1 MPLPLRNLPPRR
13 NAEGHDL
20 MTALTRNPALLAALG
35 FAVVVVGMSSFYTV
49 PETKQAVVLR
59 LGKPARIVNEYDPK
73 ASLGDTGAGLAVKAP
88 FIEDVKFVDKRIM
101 DLDIDAQTVLSTD
114 QLRLVVDAFARF
126 RIVDP
131 LRMVQTVGTEEMA
144 ADALKRILASKLRN
158 ELGKQPFAALLSP
171 ERGELMDEIQNTVN
185 RQAKQYG
192 AEIVDVRIKRA
203 DLPSGPP
210 LEAAY
215 ARMASARAQEAA
227 TIRAQGNK
235 QAQLVQA
242 EADASAARIYA
253 DSFGK
258 DPEFYA
264 FYRAMQAY
272 RTTFEDG
279 SGTVVLGPGNEFLR
293 EFEGNRRNR

>member
-1 MPLPLRNLPPRR
+1 M
-13 NAEGHDL
+13 DSL
-20 MTALTRNPALLAALG
+20 MRNPMLLAGVG
-35 FAVVVVGMSSFYTV
+35 FAAVVLGMASFYTV

-59 LGKPARIVNEYDPK
+59 LGKPERIVNEYDPK
-73 ASLGDTGAGLAVKAP
+73 APFGESGAGLAVKVP
-88 FIEDVKFVDKRIM
+88 FIEDVRFVDKRVM
-101 DLDIDAQTVLSTD
+101 DLDMDAQTVLSTD

-131 LRMVQTVGTEEMA
+131 QRMVQTVGTEENA

-171 ERGELMDEIQNTVN
+171 ERGEVMDEIQASVN
-185 RQAKQYG
+185 GQAKQYG
-192 AEIVDVRIKRA
+192 AEIIDVRIKRA
-203 DLPSGPP
+203 DLPSGAT
-210 LEAAY
+210 LDAAY

-227 TIRAQGNK
+227 NIRAQGQK

-242 EADASAARIYA
+242 EADATAARIYA

-272 RTTFEDG
+272 RTTFDDG
-279 SGTVVLGPGNEFLR
+279 TATVVLGPNNEFLR
-293 EFEGNRRNR
+293 EFEGRRSNR

>member
-1 MPLPLRNLPPRR
+1 MSSSDDLSLRLRDENAALRR
-13 NAEGHDL
+13 NA
-20 MTALTRNPALLAALG
+20 
-35 FAVVVVGMSSFYTV
+35 
-49 PETKQAVVLR
+49 
-59 LGKPARIVNEYDPK
+59 
-73 ASLGDTGAGLAVKAP
+73 
-88 FIEDVKFVDKRIM
+88 
-101 DLDIDAQTVLSTD
+101 
-114 QLRLVVDAFARF
+114 
-126 RIVDP
+126 
-131 LRMVQTVGTEEMA
+131 TEL

-171 ERGELMDEIQNTVN
+171 ERGQLMDDIQSTVN
-185 RQAKQYG
+185 AQAKQYG

-215 ARMASARAQEAA
+215 ARMASARQQEAA

-258 DPEFYA
+258 DAEFYA

-272 RTTFEDG
+272 RTTFDDG
-279 SGTVVLGPGNEFLR
+279 TATVVLGPNNEFLR
-293 EFEGNRRNR
+293 EFEGRRTR

>member
-1 MPLPLRNLPPRR
+1 
-13 NAEGHDL
+13 
-20 MTALTRNPALLAALG
+20 MTTLTRNPALLAGLG
-35 FAVVVVGMSSFYTV
+35 FAVVVLAMSSFYTV
-49 PETKQAVVLR
+49 PETQQAVVLR
-59 LGKPARIVNEYDPK
+59 LGKPERIINEYDPK
-73 ASLGDTGAGLAVKAP
+73 AKLGETGAGLTMKVP
-88 FIEDVKFVDKRIM
+88 FIEDVRFIDKRIL
-101 DLDIDAQTVLSTD
+101 DLDMDAQTVLSTD

-126 RIVDP
+126 RIVNP
-131 LRMVQTVGTEEMA
+131 QRMVETVGTEQNA

-171 ERGELMDEIQNTVN
+171 ERGQLMDEIQSTVN
-185 RQAKQYG
+185 AQAKQYG

-215 ARMASARAQEAA
+215 ARMASARQQEAA

-272 RTTFEDG
+272 RTTFDDG
-279 SGTVVLGPGNEFLR
+279 TASVVLGPNNEFLR
-293 EFEGNRRNR
+293 EFEGRRGNR

>member
-1 MPLPLRNLPPRR
+1 
-13 NAEGHDL
+13 
-20 MTALTRNPALLAALG
+20 MTALTRNPALLAAVG
-35 FAVVVVGMSSFYTV
+35 FAVVVLGMSSLYTV
-49 PETKQAVVLR
+49 PETQQAIVLR

-73 ASLGDTGAGLAVKAP
+73 ARVGETGAGLAVKVP
-88 FIEDVKFVDKRIM
+88 FIETVKFVEKRIM

-131 LRMVQTVGTEEMA
+131 QRMVETVGSEDNA
-144 ADALKRILASKLRN
+144 ADALRRILASKVRN

-171 ERGELMDEIQNTVN
+171 ERGEVMEEIQSSVN
-185 RQAKQYG
+185 EQAKQYG
-192 AEIVDVRIKRA
+192 AEIIDVRIKRA
-203 DLPSGPP
+203 DLPAGAT

-279 SGTVVLGPGNEFLR
+279 SGSVVLGPNNEFMR

>member
-1 MPLPLRNLPPRR
+1 M
-13 NAEGHDL
+13 A
-20 MTALTRNPALLAALG
+20 TLTRNPALLAGVG
-35 FAVVVVGMSSFYTV
+35 FAAVVLAMSSFYTV

-59 LGKPARIVNEYDPK
+59 LGKPERIVNEYDPK
-73 ASLGDTGAGLAVKAP
+73 ARFGETGAGLTVKVP

-101 DLDIDAQTVLSTD
+101 DLDMDAQTVLSTD

-126 RIVDP
+126 RIVNP
-131 LRMVQTVGTEEMA
+131 QRMVETVGTEQNA

-171 ERGELMDEIQNTVN
+171 ERGQLMDDIQSTVN
-185 RQAKQYG
+185 SQAKQYG

-203 DLPSGPP
+203 DLPSGTP
-210 LEAAY
+210 LDSAY
-215 ARMASARAQEAA
+215 LRMRSARQQEAA

-279 SGTVVLGPGNEFLR
+279 TATVVLGPNNEFLR
-293 EFEGNRRNR
+293 EFEGRKGNR

>member
-1 MPLPLRNLPPRR
+1 M
-13 NAEGHDL
+13 DDIQ
-20 MTALTRNPALLAALG
+20 
-35 FAVVVVGMSSFYTV
+35 SS
-49 PETKQAVVLR
+49 
-59 LGKPARIVNEYDPK
+59 VN
-73 ASLGDTGAGLAVKAP
+73 S
-88 FIEDVKFVDKRIM
+88 
-101 DLDIDAQTVLSTD
+101 
-114 QLRLVVDAFARF
+114 
-126 RIVDP
+126 
-131 LRMVQTVGTEEMA
+131 
-144 ADALKRILASKLRN
+144 
-158 ELGKQPFAALLSP
+158 
-171 ERGELMDEIQNTVN
+171 
-185 RQAKQYG
+185 QAKQYG

-215 ARMASARAQEAA
+215 ARMASARQQEAA

-279 SGTVVLGPGNEFLR
+279 TATVILGPNNEFLR
-293 EFEGNRRNR
+293 EFEGRKGNR

>member
-1 MPLPLRNLPPRR
+1 M
-13 NAEGHDL
+13 A
-20 MTALTRNPALLAALG
+20 TLTRNPAILAGLG
-35 FAVVVVGMSSFYTV
+35 FALVVLAMSSFYTV
-49 PETKQAVVLR
+49 PETQQAVVLR
-59 LGKPARIVNEYDPK
+59 LGKPERIVNEYDPK
-73 ASLGDTGAGLAVKAP
+73 AKLGETGAGLTMKVP
-88 FIEDVKFVDKRIM
+88 FIEDVRFIDKRIM

-126 RIVDP
+126 RIVNP
-131 LRMVQTVGTEEMA
+131 QRMVETVGTEQNA

-171 ERGELMDEIQNTVN
+171 ERGQLMDEIQSTVN
-185 RQAKQYG
+185 SQAKQYG

-215 ARMASARAQEAA
+215 ARMASARQQEAA

-242 EADASAARIYA
+242 EADAN
-253 DSFGK
+253 SFGK

-279 SGTVVLGPGNEFLR
+279 TATVILGPNNEFLR
-293 EFEGNRRNR
+293 EFEGRKGNR

>member
-1 MPLPLRNLPPRR
+1 
-13 NAEGHDL
+13 
-20 MTALTRNPALLAALG
+20 MTALTRNPALIAGLG
-35 FAVVVVGMSSFYTV
+35 FALAVLAMGSFYTV

-59 LGKPARIVNEYDPK
+59 LGKPERIVNEYDAK
-73 ASLGDTGAGLAVKAP
+73 ARFGETGAGLAVKAP

-131 LRMVQTVGTEEMA
+131 LRMVQTVGSEEMA
-144 ADALKRILASKLRN
+144 ADALRRILASKLRN
-158 ELGKQPFAALLSP
+158 ELGKQPFSALLSP
-171 ERGELMDEIQNTVN
+171 ERSEVMDEIQNSVN

-192 AEIVDVRIKRA
+192 AEIIDVRIKRA

-242 EADASAARIYA
+242 DADAQAARIYA

-279 SGTVVLGPGNEFLR
+279 TATVVLGPNNEFLR
-293 EFEGNRRNR
+293 EFEGRRAR

>member
-1 MPLPLRNLPPRR
+1 M
-13 NAEGHDL
+13 A
-20 MTALTRNPALLAALG
+20 TLTRFPALLAALG
-35 FAVVVVGMSSFYTV
+35 FALVVLAMSSFYTV

-59 LGKPARIVNEYDPK
+59 LGKPNRIVNEYDPK
-73 ASLGDTGAGLAVKAP
+73 ARLGETGAGLTMKVP
-88 FIEDVKFVDKRIM
+88 FIEEVRFIDKRIM

-126 RIVDP
+126 RIVNP
-131 LRMVQTVGTEEMA
+131 QRMVETVGTEQNA

-171 ERGELMDEIQNTVN
+171 ERGQLMDEIQSTVN
-185 RQAKQYG
+185 SQAKQYG

-215 ARMASARAQEAA
+215 ARMASARQQEAA

-279 SGTVVLGPGNEFLR
+279 TATVILGPNNEFLR
-293 EFEGNRRNR
+293 EFEGRKGNR

>member
-1 MPLPLRNLPPRR
+1 M
-13 NAEGHDL
+13 AS
-20 MTALTRNPALLAALG
+20 LTRNPALLAGIG
-35 FAVVVVGMSSFYTV
+35 FAAVVLASFTFYTV

-59 LGKPARIVNEYDPK
+59 LGKPERIVNEYDPK
-73 ASLGDTGAGLAVKAP
+73 AKPGETGAGLTMKVP
-88 FIEDVKFVDKRIM
+88 FIEDVRFIDKRIM
-101 DLDIDAQTVLSTD
+101 DLDMDAQTVLSTD

-126 RIVDP
+126 RIVNP
-131 LRMVQTVGTEEMA
+131 QRMVETVGTEQNA

-171 ERGELMDEIQNTVN
+171 ERGQLMDDIQSTVN
-185 RQAKQYG
+185 AQAKQYG

-215 ARMASARAQEAA
+215 ARMASARQQEAA

-242 EADASAARIYA
+242 EADAQAARIYA

-279 SGTVVLGPGNEFLR
+279 TATVVLGPNNEFLR
-293 EFEGNRRNR
+293 EFEGRRAK